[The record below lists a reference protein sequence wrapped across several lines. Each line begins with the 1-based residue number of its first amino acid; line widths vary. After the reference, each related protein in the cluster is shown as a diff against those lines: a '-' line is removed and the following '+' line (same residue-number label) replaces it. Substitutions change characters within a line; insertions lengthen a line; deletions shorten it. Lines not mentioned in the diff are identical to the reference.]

1 MKEQNRIFNIVHSKF
16 YPLLLFL
23 VSFVFVTLFSR
34 STSFLYV
41 FEGGDAAIFKQMGL
55 ALLRGKT
62 LYIDYFDNKGCILY
76 FIQALGL
83 WLGGDF
89 FILLMQTLS
98 LTITLLIWDKML
110 ALYRD
115 ERGRLMGLGIALVLL
130 LCFYQDG
137 DLTEEWCL
145 PFASYPLLLYF
156 RALKTGKEIGSIKMF
171 FVGVCFGVIAFIRV
185 NNAAPFLGFVAYL
198 LFVYFIRKDF
208 RKFFRNLAFFM
219 IGTSFIAGVC
229 ILYFYIIADWRG
241 VDEMIY
247 ATFTSNFEYLGTTV
261 KRKLF
266 LYVFYYL
273 FLGLCIIQQILNS
286 SKEKNILIPSLLSY
300 VAYLLSFG
308 TRCFTHYLLSFL
320 PLVIVTLMTL
330 QKSHKKKKPI
340 MIAIVC
346 IATFFYLPIPI
357 TMTFNDLFLDDKY
370 TAIYNDFHHCIEN
383 IPEKERDSIF
393 NYNLHGNGAGMMQHE
408 KLIQCNRVFFSS
420 FAFTYKRLR
429 EQEVEKPFYPPK
441 WILISW
447 DRYFTRDDAYF
458 VINNYDLYCEFNH
471 NRMYL
476 HKPKMGQEFQ
486 VYLYRR
492 KDQIPA
498 P

>member
-1 MKEQNRIFNIVHSKF
+1 MKEQNQLVNVINSKF
-16 YPLLLFL
+16 YPLLLFII
-23 VSFVFVTLFSR
+23 SFLFVTLFSR

-41 FEGGDAAIFKQMGL
+41 FEGGDPAIFKQMGL

-62 LYIDYFDNKGCILY
+62 LYVDYFDNKGCILY

-89 FILLMQTLS
+89 FILLMQTVS
-98 LTITLLIWDKML
+98 LTITLVIWVKML
-110 ALYRD
+110 ALYRNSKQ
-115 ERGRLMGLGIALVLL
+115 RLICLGVALVLL

-145 PFASYPLLLYF
+145 PFASYPILVYF
-156 RALKTGKEIGSIKMF
+156 RNLRLGKVIRYGEMFAIGI
-171 FVGVCFGVIAFIRV
+171 CFGIITFIRV
-185 NNAAPFLGFVAYL
+185 NNAAPFLGFIAYVWIL
-198 LFVYFIRKDF
+198 LLIKKDF
-208 RKFFRNLAFFM
+208 GKLFKSLVC
-219 IGTSFIAGVC
+219 FIAGLSIIAGSC
-229 ILYFYIIADWRG
+229 ILYFYLKAGWLG
-241 VDEMIY
+241 VDEMFY
-247 ATFTSNFEYLGTTV
+247 ATFLSNFEYLGKRTV
-261 KRKLF
+261 VNWFLTILYFLF
-266 LYVFYYL
+266 LS
-273 FLGLCIIQQILNS
+273 LCVLQQIINA
-286 SKEKNILIPSLLSY
+286 SKDKTILIPALFSY
-300 VAYLLSFG
+300 FAYLLSFG
-308 TRCFTHYLLSFL
+308 TRCFTHYLLSLL
-320 PLVIVTLMTL
+320 PLVIVLLMTL
-330 QKSHKKKKPI
+330 PWSHKKKKPL

-346 IATFFYLPIPI
+346 IATFFYLPIPVAL
-357 TMTFNDLFLDDKY
+357 TFNDLFLDDKY
-370 TAIYNDFHHCIEN
+370 TTIYNDFHHCIEN

-429 EQEVEKPFYPPK
+429 EQEDEKPFYPPK

-471 NRMYL
+471 DRMYL
-476 HKPKMGQEFQ
+476 HKPKVGQEFQ

-492 KDQIPA
+492 KD
-498 P
+498 